1 MKGHI
6 PSEWLS
12 AYLDGETAP
21 AEAREL
27 AAHLDG
33 CADCRGR
40 LEATRRLVGGLR
52 LLAPAVAPPPEIAA
66 RLRARIAAT
75 PGGAGEAGYA
85 GDVGDIGEQQRGA
98 GRGSAEQRVARWLRS
113 LRSLAAWLWWRDLPP
128 LRSSFSAPLGVG
140 LALLVTVLLV
150 ENGSG
155 GGLTAL
161 YPGMP
166 HARPEFLV
174 SAGFGDASPV
184 WPQTTS
190 QVAGR
195 VFVLSDDVWVQRGL
209 DAGVASQPRALV
221 PAHSPAGRALLA
233 KFSDLGV
240 LLADGSRVVMRDN
253 RETLELWNGS

>member
-1 MKGHI
+1 M
-6 PSEWLS
+6 
-12 AYLDGETAP
+12 
-21 AEAREL
+21 ARPR
-27 AAHLDG
+27 
-33 CADCRGR
+33 RGR

-75 PGGAGEAGYA
+75 PG
-85 GDVGDIGEQQRGA
+85 A
-98 GRGSAEQRVARWLRS
+98 GRGSAEERGARWLRS

-174 SAGFGDASPV
+174 SACGMPG
-184 WPQTTS
+184 
-190 QVAGR
+190 
-195 VFVLSDDVWVQRGL
+195 
-209 DAGVASQPRALV
+209 
-221 PAHSPAGRALLA
+221 
-233 KFSDLGV
+233 
-240 LLADGSRVVMRDN
+240 
-253 RETLELWNGS
+253 

>member
-21 AEAREL
+21 AEAREV

-52 LLAPAVAPPPEIAA
+52 LLAPAVAPPPEVAA

-75 PGGAGEAGYA
+75 PGRAGDAGDIGGAGE
-85 GDVGDIGEQQRGA
+85 
-98 GRGSAEQRVARWLRS
+98 GRGGLPAFPDWRRGLRGLRS

-174 SAGFGDASPV
+174 SAGFGDAPPV

-209 DAGVASQPRALV
+209 DAGDASQPRSLV